1 MHDLNNTQ
9 LILLALLV
17 SFVTSIATGIV
28 TVTLLDQAPP
38 AVTQTI
44 NRIVERTIEVA
55 APRESQPAPVTQ
67 TVVVK
72 EEEFIT
78 KAAERHAQNV
88 VEIGR
93 LKKRSRIGGFGRP
106 PAEEFELE
114 ILGVAFA
121 LNKDFVVSQYKT
133 LDKSDELVV
142 KTTANHLYEASVAA
156 TDAARNLTLFKVGKQ
171 IKSAEGLTVNAA
183 DAYFFPEVLFAD
195 MNKVQIG
202 QTAIALGVQ
211 DGVLLTIGVI
221 SQIKTKGGTIAEDGT
236 RTPKETVSIHTT
248 LDIQKRYA
256 GGPLININEE
266 IMGINIITDAGE
278 QFTVPIDAVKILLG
292 EAGKT

>member
-44 NRIVERTIEVA
+44 NRVIERTIEVA
-55 APRESQPAPVTQ
+55 APPKSQPAPVTQ

-78 KAAERHAQNV
+78 KAAEQHARNV

-93 LKKRSRIGGFGRP
+93 LKKRTRIGGFGRP
-106 PAEEFELE
+106 LTEESELE
-114 ILGVAFA
+114 LLGVAFA
-121 LNKDFVVSQYKT
+121 LNKNFVVSQYKD
-133 LDKSDELVV
+133 LGGVEELVI
-142 KTTANHLYEASVAA
+142 KTAENHLYRANIAA
-156 TDAARNLTLFKVGKQ
+156 KDAVHNLILFKVGEHLK
-171 IKSAEGLTVNAA
+171 IVEGLTVNAA
-183 DAYFFPEVLFAD
+183 DAYFFSEVPFAD
-195 MNKVQIG
+195 MNKDQIG
-202 QTAIALGVQ
+202 QTAIALGIR
-211 DGVLLTIGVI
+211 DGVLLTLGVI
-221 SQIKTKGGTIAEDGT
+221 SQIKTKGGIISEDGT

-256 GGPLININEE
+256 GGPLININGE
-266 IMGINIITDAGE
+266 ILGINIVTDADE
-278 QFTVPIDAVKILLG
+278 QFTVPADAIKILLG
-292 EAGKT
+292 EANKT